1 MKFKVDTK
9 SFKVAEIFLRV
20 KTKTQKH
27 LSKAFLVIL
36 FEIAERYVNQC

>member
-27 LSKAFLVIL
+27 LYKAFLVIL
-36 FEIAERYVNQC
+36 FEIAERYVNRC